1 VHKGWFKIAGVQ
13 DGDRT
18 LEQQMLGLAP
28 ALEDV
33 KGRTVLDLGCAEGLV
48 GREFL
53 KAGASDYFGIEIV
66 TANAEE
72 ARRQLSDFEQ
82 AVIANDNLDHHIAV
96 NGVPAAKYNAD
107 IVLSLAILHKLRDP
121 ARAIRFIGE
130 VTTIRAVIR
139 TAERTPGYVQDVR
152 SGDKRFEIVGPLK
165 EAGLVLDRV
174 ETGPFNEWTGHFVR
188 R

>member
-1 VHKGWFKIAGVQ
+1 MHKGWFKIAGVQ

-28 ALEDV
+28 ALADV
-33 KGRTVLDLGCAEGLV
+33 EGRTVLDLGCAEGLV

-53 KAGASDYFGIEIV
+53 KAGASEYFGIEIV

-82 AVIANDNLDHHIAV
+82 AVIANDNLDHHIFA
-96 NGVPAAKYNAD
+96 NSPPKHYKAD
-107 IVLSLAILHKLRDP
+107 LVLALAILHKLRDP
-121 ARAIRFIGE
+121 GRAIRWIGE
-130 VTTIRAVIR
+130 VATVRAVIR
-139 TAERTPGYVQDVR
+139 TAERTPGYVLDVR
-152 SGDKRFEIVGPLK
+152 SGEQRFEIVAPLK